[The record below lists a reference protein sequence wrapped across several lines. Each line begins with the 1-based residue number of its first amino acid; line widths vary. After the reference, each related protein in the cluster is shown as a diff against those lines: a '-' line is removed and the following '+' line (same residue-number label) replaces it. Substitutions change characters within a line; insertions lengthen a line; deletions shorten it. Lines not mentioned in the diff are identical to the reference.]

1 MEAISV
7 LEPMGLK
14 VIIKGK
20 GKVKKQSLK
29 AGVRFK
35 TNQKIILELS

>member
-1 MEAISV
+1 MEAISL
-7 LEPMGLK
+7 LEPMGLR

-29 AGVRFK
+29 VGAHFK
-35 TNQKIILELS
+35 TNQKIILEL